1 MTTDASFGASQPS
14 SMGVFGRG
22 RGFSGPV
29 VDAVT
34 NAIKLRSVSGGKTYD
49 VYYFNTSGSITFSDA
64 GDVDALVVGGGGSGG
79 TSVAGG
85 GGAGQFIEQTIA
97 VTATGYPI
105 TVGAGGIYPTATQV
119 SGRSGSSTS
128 ALGLTAIGGG
138 GGGAFQNKPALAG
151 GASGGGGGAYDNP
164 GGVGI
169 AGFNGGSAAGASL
182 NIQGGGGGAGSVG
195 SPGGISSGNGVGGD
209 PLSSSIT
216 GDAIFYAA
224 GGCGGRYGGSD
235 RIVSPYSIAGY
246 GGSNSPLVY
255 PTPGQANTGSGG
267 GGGGSAGYQPNGGG
281 GSGVVIIRVE
291 VPASSPAPDVLPLL
305 FASGEKGFIYD
316 PSNISTLFQDSA
328 GTIPVTAAGQPVGQM
343 LDITGNGIHVTQ
355 TDNTKRPI
363 YQTDGTLH
371 WLAFNGTGQCMN
383 TGNLTF
389 SPSDEMSTFTAHRK
403 LGTSLAVLIESTPFA
418 LSQVNGAFSVTAP
431 NSASQPYN
439 SVSKGT
445 LVSSAIVTDSTYA
458 SPNTALVTTLLKI
471 TGAKNTIRVNGEEL
485 VVTSTATQGTST
497 SWRPEPYKLFIG
509 SRSDQNNYFQGNI
522 YGMVVRNALT
532 YGALLTDAE
541 TALAAKAGLTV

>member
-1 MTTDASFGASQPS
+1 MTTDASFGAIQPS
-14 SMGVFGRG
+14 SMGIFGRG

-29 VDAVT
+29 VAAVT

-79 TSVAGG
+79 TSIAGG

-119 SGRSGSSTS
+119 SGRNGSPTS

-138 GGGAFQNKPALAG
+138 GGGAFQDKPALAG
-151 GASGGGGGAYDNP
+151 GASGGGGGASDNP

-169 AGFNGGSAAGASL
+169 AGFNGGSSVGASL

-195 SPGGISSGNGVGGD
+195 SPGGTSAGNGLGGA
-209 PLSSSIT
+209 PLSSFIT

-224 GGCGGRYGGSD
+224 GGCGAVYSGS

-246 GGSNSPLVY
+246 GGSNSPIVY

-267 GGGGSAGYQPNGGG
+267 GGGGGAGYQPNGGG

-343 LDITGNGIHVTQ
+343 RDITGNGIHATQ
-355 TDNTKRPI
+355 SNNSKRPI

-371 WLAFNGTGQCMN
+371 WLAFNGTNQAMN
-383 TGNLTF
+383 TGSLTF

-403 LGTSLAVLIESTPFA
+403 LGMSLAVLIESTPFS
-418 LSQVNGAFSVTAP
+418 LSQTTAAFSVLAP
-431 NSASQPYN
+431 DNAGQPYI

-445 LVSSAIVTDSTYA
+445 VSTSAIVADSTYYA
-458 SPNTALVTTLLKI
+458 PNTALVTTLLKI

-497 SWRPEPYKLFIG
+497 SWETTSYKMYIG
-509 SRSDQNNYFQGNI
+509 SRSDQLNYFQGNL

-541 TALAAKAGLTV
+541 TAVAAKAGLTV